1 MNRKRFLI
9 TAGIG
14 CGILLVL
21 LIIAIPLA
29 FINFFPITSTRQE
42 TGPTVETNTGQ
53 VAPATQEAIATL
65 TPASPTLASLE
76 GSLNQQQDAPNIS
89 SQLLAQLYGQLNP
102 GVVSLVVSVER
113 GGQMGQVSGSGF
125 ILDEQGHIVTNNH
138 VIAGA
143 QLILINYFNGI
154 QHRAE
159 LIGADV
165 DSDLAIV
172 KVDQLV
178 EGAHPLALGNSDQV
192 IPGEWVLAIGNP
204 FSLNSTMTV
213 GIVSAIGRAIPTGVT
228 PFSIP
233 QAIQTDAA
241 INPGNSGGPL
251 LNLRGEV
258 IGVNAQIATG
268 QQTQANAGVGFAIPS
283 NIVRRVA
290 PVLIEQGVYQWP
302 WLGIE
307 SSQQFPNLFLM
318 EANDLNTQE
327 FAYIHRVV
335 NGGPADQAGL
345 QGSEGS
351 VEIDGIETPVGG
363 DVIVEANGEPISD
376 FNDLLAQISFQ
387 NPGDPLDLVIIRE
400 GERQSI
406 TVELE
411 ARPENMQ
418 P

>member
-1 MNRKRFLI
+1 MNRRRFLI

-29 FINFFPITSTRQE
+29 LISFFPITRTSQETVATVETSTRQ
-42 TGPTVETNTGQ
+42 
-53 VAPATQEAIATL
+53 VAPVTQEAIATF
-65 TPASPTLASLE
+65 TPASPTLAPIE
-76 GSLNQQQDAPNIS
+76 GSQNQQDAAGINS
-89 SQLLAQLYGQLNP
+89 ELLAQLYGQLNP
-102 GVVSLVVSVER
+102 GVVSLVVNVER

-138 VIAGA
+138 VVSGA
-143 QLILINYFNGI
+143 QLILINYYNGI

-159 LIGADV
+159 VVGNDV

-172 KVDQLV
+172 KVEQLV
-178 EGAHPLALGNSDQV
+178 EGAHPLALGNSDEV
-192 IPGEWVLAIGNP
+192 VPGEWVLAIGNP
-204 FSLNSTMTV
+204 FSLSSTMTI
-213 GIVSAIGRAIPTGVT
+213 GIVSAVGRAIPTGVT

-251 LNLRGEV
+251 MNLRGEV

-307 SSQQFPNLFLM
+307 SSQAFPNLFLM

-335 NGGPADQAGL
+335 DGGPADQAGL
-345 QGSEGS
+345 RGSEGS
-351 VEIDGIETPVGG
+351 VEVDGFETPVGG
-363 DVIVEANGEPISD
+363 DVIVEADGEPITD
-376 FNDLLAQISFQ
+376 FNDLLAQISFH
-387 NPGDPLDLVIIRE
+387 NPGEELDLVIIRD
-400 GERQSI
+400 GERQSVS
-406 TVELE
+406 VELE
-411 ARPENMQ
+411 ARPENMR